1 MSILLQILLLV
12 VGFVL
17 LIKGADI
24 FVDGASSTA
33 QNFKVSKML
42 IGLTIVA
49 FGTSAPELAVSISAL
64 ANGST
69 DMVLG
74 NVIGSNILNIL
85 LLLGI
90 GALIHPIRV
99 KANTVRKEM
108 PICLLISTLLAVL
121 FLDISLAGSSE
132 NLITREDGI
141 IMLLFFSVFLYYL
154 ISMARQDKA
163 KNKDEKAEKPQY
175 KLGKSLLLVL
185 LGLVGIVAGS
195 ELVVNSATEIATVL
209 GVSERVISLTII
221 AFGTSLPELMTTIT
235 ASRKGEQDLMIGNII
250 GSNIFNICIVLGVP
264 VAIFGTITP
273 GSFQNLDLIALIG
286 SVVVLLIF
294 ARNNHKITRL
304 EGGLMLLLFAAY
316 YTTVLIA

>member
-195 ELVVNSATEIATVL
+195 ELVVSSATEIATVL